1 MSDVNKKRSADAFG
15 YIYNKL
21 LRQYGHHISDSRIKE
36 GIKKQVNIVENSTIR
51 TFRHILKCVGLKQLN
66 EKIKEGIE

>member
-15 YIYNKL
+15 YIYNEL
-21 LRQYGHHISDSRIKE
+21 LRQCEHHISDSRIKE

-51 TFRHILKCVGLKQLN
+51 TFRHILKCVGRKQLN
-66 EKIKEGIE
+66 EKIK